1 MHLLVLSSQPGNKNA
16 VRHDLQGRRAY
27 VPVNKSP
34 CYVVLI
40 SRFIE
45 ARSHDA
51 VTQFPPWRRLS
62 VSLLSV
68 WNSNNTSSSAAD
80 VTTGYSNM
88 CLILITNVKYTP
100 I

>member
-1 MHLLVLSSQPGNKNA
+1 MQFVKTPRTDAPMYQSTSRL
-16 VRHDLQGRRAY
+16 
-27 VPVNKSP
+27 

-62 VSLLSV
+62 GSTFSV
-68 WNSNNTSSSAAD
+68 WNSNNTSSRTAD
-80 VTTGYSNM
+80 VTNGYSYM
-88 CLILITNVKYTP
+88 RLIVITSVKY
-100 I
+100 IYIYKA